1 MEVQMKKNFRMVQ
14 MFVLVI
20 LCVLSSAVVYSTPT
34 QDNDALLG
42 TWDITLTEMGM
53 EMELI
58 FKMEGD
64 VITGEM
70 VFDMGGAELEDITFE
85 KGTLVF
91 SATVDA
97 GGQTV
102 MVDATAEIKDDE
114 MEGTMSTDMGEM
126 DFTGTKRKDD

>member
-1 MEVQMKKNFRMVQ
+1 MDF
-14 MFVLVI
+14 
-20 LCVLSSAVVYSTPT
+20 SSALAFSINP
-34 QDNDALLG
+34 QDYDALLG
-42 TWDITLTEMGM
+42 TWDVTLTEMGM

-64 VITGEM
+64 EVKGEM

-85 KGTLVF
+85 KGTLTF

-102 MVDATAEIKDDE
+102 ALDASAEIKGDE
-114 MEGTMSTDMGEM
+114 IEGNMSTDMGEM
-126 DFTGTKRKDD
+126 GFTGTKRKDD

>member
-1 MEVQMKKNFRMVQ
+1 MKNNFKVIWA
-14 MFVLVI
+14 FSLVL
-20 LCVLSSAVVYSTPT
+20 LFGFSTAMAFSAIP
-34 QDNDALLG
+34 QDYDALLG
-42 TWDITLTEMGM
+42 TWDVTLTEMGM

-64 VITGEM
+64 EIKGEM

-85 KGTLVF
+85 DGTLTF

-102 MVDATAEIKDDE
+102 SLDSTAEIKEDE
-114 MEGTMSTDMGEM
+114 ITGIMSTDMGEM
-126 DFTGTKRKDD
+126 DYSGTKRKED